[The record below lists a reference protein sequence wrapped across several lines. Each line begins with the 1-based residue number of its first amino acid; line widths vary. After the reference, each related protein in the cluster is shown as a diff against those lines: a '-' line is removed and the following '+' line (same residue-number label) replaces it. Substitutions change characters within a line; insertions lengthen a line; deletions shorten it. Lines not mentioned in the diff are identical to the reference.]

1 MTFEKT
7 RKFTRYIGLYLI
19 LLLGISSFGL
29 QYFFGMLPF
38 DAFKFPINLYLFLE
52 LLFGIGVLHF
62 VFKKQSWIQ
71 ILSSSIFSILSIL
84 FFSIL
89 IAIMAVVPQS
99 PNVPV
104 LFGLNQMV
112 HTWMFAAASFLLI
125 VSLGFVTL
133 RKSFPIKR
141 TNIFFFLNH
150 FGLWIVLTAGLLGAA
165 DRKELMMQVYEGQ
178 VIWYAQDEN
187 KKVIELPLAI
197 KLEQFVMKSYPPK
210 IALVNKMGKPYKVK
224 GAQLAEITKPL
235 QLEIDGIQLLIEKY
249 YPEAITKGNNMEN
262 RAGALATNPA
272 AFVKVLTPNKMEF
285 SGWISSGNYTQQPNV
300 IELSKDTLLCLLPP
314 EPAYFGSKVT
324 LYSQSNN
331 QSVSKIIS
339 VNNPTSIEGWDIYQY
354 GYDTQLGDDSPYSVF
369 LLVKDPWLPLVYV
382 GIILLLLGAL
392 WLIFSKLKS
401 IHHKEDKL

>member
-1 MTFEKT
+1 M
-7 RKFTRYIGLYLI
+7 ILI
-19 LLLGISSFGL
+19 KN
-29 QYFFGMLPF
+29 QT
-38 DAFKFPINLYLFLE
+38 
-52 LLFGIGVLHF
+52 
-62 VFKKQSWIQ
+62 
-71 ILSSSIFSILSIL
+71 IFSILVYSSITAIAIVLEIVFGAIDFDYISYPTNL
-84 FFSIL
+84 FLIINLLILQFLIYLFFKKTSLFKWFISPKTTIFSIL
-89 IAIMAVVPQS
+89 NFAVYILIMAIIPQTKKACFF
-99 PNVPV
+99 
-104 LFGLNQMV
+104 LDLNQMV

-187 KKVIELPLAI
+187 RKVTELPLAI

-210 IALVNKMGKPYKVK
+210 IALVNRMGKPYKVK

-369 LLVKDPWLPLVYV
+369 LLVKDPWLPFVYV
-382 GIILLLLGAL
+382 GIVLLLLGAL
-392 WLIFSKLKS
+392 WMIFSKLKTAKA
-401 IHHKEDKL
+401 KEDTL